1 MNGVPKVGIYILMAV
16 HFLMMFFWMAVIL
29 FSDDIKVLWIVGLV
43 LFGLLFVNYR
53 CSDCPI
59 SIIEERYFGDS
70 MVDIVQRKID
80 PRHTRQHRPLVTK
93 QVLWIS
99 LLLVTTK
106 ILFVLLKR
114 TMKSRGFRIR

>member
-1 MNGVPKVGIYILMAV
+1 MDGPSKLGIYILMAV
-16 HFLMMFFWMAVIL
+16 HFSMMFFWMSVIL
-29 FSDDIKVLWIVGLV
+29 LSENIKVLWLVGLI
-43 LFGLLFVNYR
+43 LMGILFVNYR

-70 MVDIVQRKID
+70 MVDIVQRNID
-80 PRHTRQHRPLVTK
+80 ARHTRQHRPLVTK
-93 QVLWIS
+93 QLLWIS

-114 TMKSRGFRIR
+114 TLISRGFRIR